1 MQPVSARVPA
11 SLSPAFVRPSFVPLL
26 YMRRGR
32 VSRRVMHISLNRPGN
47 CAFNI
52 SELFSRRE
60 RAYSARFSERGR
72 FCPPPFIAHLSSCA
86 RRLFAMR
93 RSKVAKR
100 VHSRTSLAPTLLS
113 RRPHFFL
120 RPSNTCAFRLACCD
134 FLFTSLYPCNEL
146 QSIEKY
152 AKKIIYSFCLISAL
166 LIVKL
171 IDISYL
177 STIVKKIY
185 FNFFL
190 LRLSELL
197 LRYCTLCISQGINY
211 PNQQHYRRK
220 FRFGLSEQSAENDFS
235 KTTDYTRGTSIRY
248 KEWPNASLPTK
259 RHFRIA
265 STLFSASLAVIPIL
279 RRQRLR
285 RSQSQIDNKK
295 CPINPEEHRG

>member
-1 MQPVSARVPA
+1 MTIRNGLRWIEKRKQWYDSAQTARERVRERERDWQLHAARRFFASSMSGSKALYSARFLRAESTRGKREGMQPVSARVPA
-11 SLSPAFVRPSFVPLL
+11 SLSSAFVRPSFVPLL

-47 CAFNI
+47 SAFNI

-113 RRPHFFL
+113 RHPHFFL
-120 RPSNTCAFRLACCD
+120 RPSNTYAFRLACCD

-171 IDISYL
+171 IDIS
-177 STIVKKIY
+177 
-185 FNFFL
+185 FF
-190 LRLSELL
+190 
-197 LRYCTLCISQGINY
+197 YNC
-211 PNQQHYRRK
+211 
-220 FRFGLSEQSAENDFS
+220 
-235 KTTDYTRGTSIRY
+235 
-248 KEWPNASLPTK
+248 
-259 RHFRIA
+259 
-265 STLFSASLAVIPIL
+265 
-279 RRQRLR
+279 
-285 RSQSQIDNKK
+285 
-295 CPINPEEHRG
+295 